1 VSRDLSIYVSID
13 KIASFVCT
21 NFTLLIINLFNV
33 QLTKSQTLYKQYYI
47 IAEINKL
54 EQTKID
60 IIINE
65 IRNNSNYLTIKLLL
79 TK

>member
-1 VSRDLSIYVSID
+1 MIYVSID
-13 KIASFVCT
+13 RVASFVWT
-21 NFTLLIINLFNV
+21 NFTMLIINLIKV

-47 IAEINKL
+47 IAEMNVL
-54 EQTKID
+54 GQTKIN